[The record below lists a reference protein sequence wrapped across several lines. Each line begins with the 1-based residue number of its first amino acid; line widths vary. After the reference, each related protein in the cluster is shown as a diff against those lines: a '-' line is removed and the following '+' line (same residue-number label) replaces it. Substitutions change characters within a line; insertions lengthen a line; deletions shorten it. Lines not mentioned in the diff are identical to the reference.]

1 MKLSIDQISN
11 IESEILKQVR
21 ARPGISRIDLSRKL
35 QLAPST
41 VGNYVGRLITE
52 GFLAESAL
60 AGSEA
65 GRPPTAL
72 RLDPD
77 GGQFIGVDFEARNI
91 MAMAVDFSDRPLRQ
105 AHKIIRESDNVEQI
119 IEKIAQAIVEVLPD
133 NKSRFLAIG
142 VGVPGFVDP
151 NKGVAIHYKYLNN
164 WKNVALAEPLAKRF
178 GVPVYLENNV
188 RSMALAELWFGQG
201 KGVEDFLCIGIRS
214 GIGAGIV
221 AGGQQQRGAEYRAGE
236 IGRWRCPWP
245 RRSAARFF
253 KAGNVVDVELQE
265 VASVRA
271 IVEAL
276 ERARSSKEK
285 SLLTAQ
291 SGPLTFADVD
301 RAARQRDRLTVQVI
315 EFAAEI
321 LGWAVADLALVL
333 NPSRIILAGPLTVLG
348 DTLLSPLRAR
358 AEQILGAT
366 GAAVPSIVN
375 STMGEYSGALG
386 AAALAVHEWKPA
398 RSKLSIQQQSAH

>member
-1 MKLSIDQISN
+1 MKLSSDQISN

-21 ARPGISRIDLSRKL
+21 ARAGISRIELSRKL

-72 RLDPD
+72 RLSPD

-91 MAMAVDFSDRPLRQ
+91 MATSVDFSDRPLRQ
-105 AHKIIRESDNVEQI
+105 AHKSIRESDTVGQI
-119 IEKIAQAIVEVLPD
+119 IGKIEQAIAEVLPD

-151 NKGVAIHYKYLNN
+151 NKGIAIHYKYLNN
-164 WKNVALAEPLAKRF
+164 WRNVVLAEPLAKRF

-201 KGVEDFLCIGIRS
+201 KGVENFLCIGIRS

-221 AGGQQQRGAEYRAGE
+221 AGGQQLRGAEYRAGE

-245 RRSAARFF
+245 RRAVARFF
-253 KAGNVVDVELQE
+253 KTGNASDVELQE

-271 IVEAL
+271 IVGAL
-276 ERARSSKEK
+276 ERARRSKEK

-291 SGPLTFADVD
+291 TDPLTFADVE

-321 LGWAVADLALVL
+321 LGWAVADLALLL
-333 NPSRIILAGPLTVLG
+333 NPSRVILAGPLTLLG
-348 DTLLSPLRAR
+348 DTLLNPLRAR
-358 AEQILGAT
+358 AEEILEASGT
-366 GAAVPSIVN
+366 GIPALVN

-386 AAALAVHEWKPA
+386 AAALAVHEWKPV
-398 RSKLSIQQQSAH
+398 R